1 MKRTELIFYDFTCP
15 PEGGD
20 IVGHTTDG
28 RTAKGKIEN
37 NGKLKFT
44 LEAANGDKLYFEGLM
59 SKDKTSIMGC

>member
-1 MKRTELIFYDFTCP
+1 MKDEKKIELTFKDFTCP

-37 NGKLKFT
+37 NRRLVFT
-44 LEAANGDKLYFEGLM
+44 LVAANGKTLYFEG
-59 SKDKTSIMGC
+59 

>member
-44 LEAANGDKLYFEGLM
+44 LEAANGDKLYFLGVM
-59 SKDKTSIMGC
+59 NKVSTTIIG